1 MEPTVLVCVTVQK
14 ECERLILAGKR
25 LADNGN
31 IALRVLH
38 VTQPDAAPL
47 GNPDAQEALNALYAL
62 SRKAGAEMTLLYN
75 ADVRA
80 AIVDFAHQVNAVCVV
95 VGSSREDG
103 IGPKEGRKRMVNTHW
118 GGVVED
124 NSFGTHEYLE
134 LCRQIGCDPYINANV
149 GSGTVREMSEWIE
162 YVNSDGDST
171 VVRRRWANGRKDAWA
186 VKYWGIGNESWGCGG
201 NMRPEYYAD
210 EFRRYQTYCRQYG
223 DKRPFRIACGPNSGD
238 YEWTRVL
245 MERAG
250 RFMDGL
256 SLHNYTVCGDT

>member
-47 GNPDAQEALNALYAL
+47 GNPDAQEALNALYGL

-95 VGSSREDG
+95 VGSDKQGNWAMAEALEDLL
-103 IGPKEGRKRMVNTHW
+103 
-118 GGVVED
+118 D
-124 NSFGTHEYLE
+124 
-134 LCRQIGCDPYINANV
+134 
-149 GSGTVREMSEWIE
+149 
-162 YVNSDGDST
+162 DSIT
-171 VVRRRWANGRKDAWA
+171 
-186 VKYWGIGNESWGCGG
+186 I
-201 NMRPEYYAD
+201 MRA
-210 EFRRYQTYCRQYG
+210 
-223 DKRPFRIACGPNSGD
+223 
-238 YEWTRVL
+238 
-245 MERAG
+245 
-250 RFMDGL
+250 
-256 SLHNYTVCGDT
+256 